1 MLNKSLIFIDAMAL
15 AYKGYFA
22 FINRPLRTSKG
33 EPTSAVYGFLSQLLR
48 VIEVE
53 KPDYIAIATDS
64 KEKTFRHEK
73 YPAYKSSRQVMPDD
87 MIPQLQ
93 RINQIIEILKIPFY
107 IVPGF
112 EADDIIGTALN
123 QAEKLGFNGFAVT
136 PDKDYFQL
144 ITDKIK
150 IIRPGKSNDEALLYD
165 TKRFKEEFGFEPK
178 YMIDYLALV
187 GDSSDDIPGVKGI
200 GEKTATP
207 LIQQFGTIENI
218 YQNLDKI
225 EKQSIRKKLEESKEN
240 AFLSKELATIRKD
253 VPIEFNFDS
262 MIFEL
267 PNLQSLKD
275 IFIEL
280 EFKNLLS
287 KFNNLYY
294 NAFSKSEISE
304 KKLKQPSFE
313 TNDLFLDE
321 DKNPNP
327 IQEIEKTELLNINS
341 VLVNYKY
348 LKTEDELIL
357 LKNHLIENK
366 IFAFDTETTD
376 LNVWNAKIISCSFST
391 KPKEAYFIRLFDETE
406 SDIFSNQDN
415 NAFPISTFIKHFK
428 DVFENKSIKK
438 ICQNGK
444 YDIAILRMIGIEVK
458 NFFFD
463 TMIAAYV
470 VDPEQKNDMNSLSE
484 KYLNYSPIRITEL
497 IGDKKNAIE
506 MQSVDSDLLFKY
518 SSEDA
523 DITFQLYEKLD
534 LILKENKL
542 DKVAYEIEF
551 PLVEVLEKMEYEGVK
566 IDVSVLNSLSNEMEI
581 LLSNYQNEIFKL
593 VGEEFNINSTKQ
605 LQEMLYNRLKLSTGR
620 KTKTGFSTDAR
631 SLENLRGEHEV
642 IDIILNYRQVS
653 KLKSTYTDAL
663 PKLINPKTKRLH
675 TSFNQAVAS
684 TGRLASNNPNLQNIP
699 IRTELGKEIRKA
711 FVPRDKDYV
720 ILSADYSQ
728 IELRIMASICGDE
741 TLINAFKNKED
752 IHRSTAALVFKV
764 NPKDVTADMRR
775 KAKEVNF
782 GILYGIGPFGLKT
795 RLGIS
800 QTYAKEII
808 DNYFLTFQRVK
819 EYMDN
824 SINKAKQTGYAET
837 LTGRR
842 RYLKN
847 INSSNRTVKQFEER
861 AAINM
866 PIQGTAADMIKLA
879 MIKIHKELEKRNSKT
894 KMILQVH
901 DELVFDAHKSEVDEL
916 KDEIKFMMET
926 ALPLSVPVVVDIG
939 IGDNWLDAH

>member
-1 MLNKSLIFIDAMAL
+1 MHNKSLIFIDAMAL

-64 KEKTFRHEK
+64 KEKTFRHDK

-93 RINQIIEILKIPFY
+93 RINQIIEILKIPLY

-123 QAEKLGFNGFAVT
+123 QAEQLGFNGFAVT

-144 ITDKIK
+144 ITSKIK
-150 IIRPGKSNDEALLYD
+150 IIRPGKSTDEALLYD
-165 TKRFKEEFGFEPK
+165 TKRFEEEFGFEPK

-200 GEKTATP
+200 GEKSATP

-225 EKQSIRKKLEESKEN
+225 EKQSIRKKLEENKEN
-240 AFLSKELATIRKD
+240 AFLSKDLATIRKD

-294 NAFSKSEISE
+294 NTFSKPEISE
-304 KKLKQPSFE
+304 KKFNQPIFE
-313 TNDLFLDE
+313 TNGLFVDE
-321 DKNPNP
+321 EKNPKP
-327 IQEIEKTELLNINS
+327 IQEIEKTELLNIDN

-348 LKTEDELIL
+348 LKTEGELFN
-357 LKNHLIENK
+357 LKNHLIESR

-376 LNVWNAKIISCSFST
+376 LNIWNAKLISCSFST
-391 KPKEAYFIRLFDETE
+391 KPNEAYFIRLFDETRA
-406 SDIFSNQDN
+406 DIFSNQNN
-415 NAFPISTFIKHFK
+415 NAFPISTFIRYFK
-428 DVFENKSIKK
+428 DVFENISIKK

-463 TMIAAYV
+463 TMLAAYV

-484 KYLNYSPIRITEL
+484 KYLKYSPIRITEL
-497 IGDKKNAIE
+497 IGDKKNALE
-506 MQSVDSDLLFKY
+506 MQNVDSDLLFKY
-518 SSEDA
+518 SSEDV

-566 IDVSVLNSLSNEMEI
+566 IDVSVLNGLSNDMEI

-764 NPKDVTADMRR
+764 NPKDVTPDMRR

-808 DNYFLTFQRVK
+808 DNYFHTFQRVK

-901 DELVFDAHKSEVDEL
+901 DELVFDAHKSEVDQL

>member
-1 MLNKSLIFIDAMAL
+1 MHNKSLIFIDAMAL

-64 KEKTFRHEK
+64 KEKTFRHDK

-93 RINQIIEILKIPFY
+93 RINQIIEILKIPLY

-144 ITDKIK
+144 ITSKIK
-150 IIRPGKSNDEALLYD
+150 IIRPGKSTDEALLYD
-165 TKRFKEEFGFEPK
+165 TKRFEEEFGFEPK

-200 GEKTATP
+200 GEKSATP

-240 AFLSKELATIRKD
+240 AFLSKDLATIRKD

-294 NAFSKSEISE
+294 NTFSKPEISE
-304 KKLKQPSFE
+304 KKFNQPILE
-313 TNDLFLDE
+313 TNDLFVDE
-321 DKNPNP
+321 EKNPKP
-327 IQEIEKTELLNINS
+327 IQEIEKTELLNIDN

-348 LKTEDELIL
+348 LKTEDEIIN

-376 LNVWNAKIISCSFST
+376 LNIWNAKLISCSFSI
-391 KPKEAYFIRLFDETE
+391 KPKEAYFIRLFDESE
-406 SDIFSNQDN
+406 ADIFSNQN
-415 NAFPISTFIKHFK
+415 IHAFPISTFIRYFK
-428 DVFENKSIKK
+428 DVFENISIKK

-463 TMIAAYV
+463 TMLAAYV
-470 VDPEQKNDMNSLSE
+470 VDPEQKNDINSLSE

-497 IGDKKNAIE
+497 IGEKKNAIE
-506 MQSVDSDLLFKY
+506 MQNVDSDLLFKY

-534 LILKENKL
+534 LVLKENKL

-764 NPKDVTADMRR
+764 NPKDVTPDMRR